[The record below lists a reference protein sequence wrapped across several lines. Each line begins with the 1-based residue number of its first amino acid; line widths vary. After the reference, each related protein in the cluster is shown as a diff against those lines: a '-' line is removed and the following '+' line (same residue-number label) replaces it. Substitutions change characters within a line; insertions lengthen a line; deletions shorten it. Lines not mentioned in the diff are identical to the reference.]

1 MEILKIN
8 INLFNNLAV
17 FDFFLVGQ
25 DPPGRFKTQGAVGN
39 HQAISE

>member
-1 MEILKIN
+1 MGILKIN
-8 INLFNNLAV
+8 KNFFNNLAV

-25 DPPGRFKTQGAVGN
+25 DPPGRFKTQGAIVF